1 MRSRCTTRCRPGRI
15 GATAGIC
22 ATCCWAG
29 AAGSAHTRPTMPTSS
44 PRTRPVA
51 PPGYTCAPSPSTPA
65 ALLAALKAGHYY
77 ASTGPELHEIRLHDG
92 QLTVHCSPAR
102 KVLLTGCVPG
112 AEVIQGEALTQC
124 SLPLTLFKARGY
136 CRVTVED
143 AAGGRAW
150 SNPIQLRPPGST

>member
-1 MRSRCTTRCRPGRI
+1 MRSRCRTRCRPGRI

-29 AAGSAHTRPTMPTSS
+29 GRRLSAYAADDAHFQPQ
-44 PRTRPVA
+44 
-51 PPGYTCAPSPSTPA
+51 
-65 ALLAALKAGHYY
+65 
-77 ASTGPELHEIRLHDG
+77 G

-150 SNPIQLRPPGST
+150 SNPIQLRC